1 MCASVEV
8 MMVGCMGGTGR
19 PTGLHSV
26 KFAFVIG
33 RWGESKRK
41 EKKQEVSEVD
51 CEGMASKR

>member
-1 MCASVEV
+1 MCERGSYD
-8 MMVGCMGGTGR
+8 GR
-19 PTGLHSV
+19 LPGPDREANRLHSV